1 MLLLTILLY
10 ILIILLIFIIKPSI
24 MFDLHGNIKT
34 YNSKSLLTLDIIY
47 PIIALLSYYS
57 ILVIKIILLN

>member
-47 PIIALLSYYS
+47 PIIALLSYYI

>member
-1 MLLLTILLY
+1 MLLLTILFY

-24 MFDLHGNIKT
+24 MFDIHGNIKT

-47 PIIALLSYYS
+47 PVIALLTYYFILS
-57 ILVIKIILLN
+57 IKVILIS

>member
-10 ILIILLIFIIKPSI
+10 ILILLLIFLLKPSI
-24 MFDLHGNIKT
+24 MFDIHGNIKT

-57 ILVIKIILLN
+57 ILVIKIILLS

>member
-10 ILIILLIFIIKPSI
+10 ILIILLIFIIKPST

-47 PIIALLSYYS
+47 PIIALLSYFI
-57 ILVIKIILLN
+57 ILVIKLILLN